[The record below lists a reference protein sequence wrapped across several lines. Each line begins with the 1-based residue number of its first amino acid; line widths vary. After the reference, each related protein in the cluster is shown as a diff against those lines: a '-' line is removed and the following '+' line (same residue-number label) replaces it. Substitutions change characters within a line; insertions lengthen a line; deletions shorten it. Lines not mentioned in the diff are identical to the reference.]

1 MFRATMPV
9 KKTRRTGVWGAAAQR
24 FEGGRFWIDAPILSS
39 VAMEWD
45 QIDFSR
51 AHIHIRRLKGGIA
64 SVHPL
69 QGDELRALRGVAQAN
84 RRPLYILQRT
94 RRADDQI
101 EREQDTRGRCPKSRL
116 ALSAS
121 AHAPPYLRASS
132 SGCWSR
138 HTTALAMARPCG
150 HQTHCAL
157 LGAEC
162 EAV

>member
-1 MFRATMPV
+1 MKPTNRTHQRCSQGTQGHPDATVVLIMARHGLRV
-9 KKTRRTGVWGAAAQR
+9 SEA
-24 FEGGRFWIDAPILSS
+24 IDL
-39 VAMEWD
+39 EWD

-138 HTTALAMARPCG
+138 HTTALAMAGPCG